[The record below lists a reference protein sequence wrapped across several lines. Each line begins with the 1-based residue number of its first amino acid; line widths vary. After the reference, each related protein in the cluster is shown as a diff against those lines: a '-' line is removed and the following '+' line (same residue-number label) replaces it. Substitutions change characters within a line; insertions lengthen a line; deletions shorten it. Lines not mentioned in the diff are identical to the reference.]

1 MLKPVIQFD
10 RSLFYYINN
19 KWSNDFFDAV
29 MPFMRNQYFW
39 VPVYLFLLVFVITN
53 FRTKAWWW
61 ILFFLATFA
70 LTDMISTQVFK
81 AFFERPRP
89 CADAI
94 TSQSVRML
102 IPCSYSYG
110 FVSSHAANHF
120 GIAMF
125 LFGTMK
131 QFSKSWIWLVFT
143 YSKYPFDFKYKVT
156 NAIVV
161 IPLTKK
167 LAKTYHPNNVENQC
181 TSIDII
187 QSHEDVEL
195 NTAKRTRKVAPLR

>member
-1 MLKPVIQFD
+1 MLVLFHKRFTIFDCNMLKPVIQFD

-29 MPFMRNQYFW
+29 MPFIRNQYFW
-39 VPVYLFLLVFVITN
+39 VPIYLFLLVFVVTN

-81 AFFERPRP
+81 TFFERPRP

-131 QFSKSWIWLVFT
+131 QFSKRWIWLVFLWAFLVS
-143 YSKYPFDFKYKVT
+143 YAQLYVGAHFPFD
-156 NAIVV
+156 V
-161 IPLTKK
+161 IGGCILG
-167 LAKTYHPNNVENQC
+167 LLIGQQ
-181 TSIDII
+181 TSRIFNRQFDGL
-187 QSHEDVEL
+187 EV
-195 NTAKRTRKVAPLR
+195 N